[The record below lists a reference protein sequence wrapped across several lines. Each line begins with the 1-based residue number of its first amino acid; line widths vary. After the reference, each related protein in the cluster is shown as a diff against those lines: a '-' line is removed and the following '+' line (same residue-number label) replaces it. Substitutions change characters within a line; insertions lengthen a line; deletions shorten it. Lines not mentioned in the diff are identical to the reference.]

1 MKKTILFL
9 ITTLFLIAPVASF
22 ADDWGWVNRMETKK
36 QARERHSAERYQ
48 YQQRHGTPLGG
59 YHEPLGDTAPRGT
72 LSPGY
77 RDRDDTGRPS
87 LGPSLYR

>member
-1 MKKTILFL
+1 MKKTIIFLVTASFLF
-9 ITTLFLIAPVASF
+9 APVVSL
-22 ADDWGWVNRMETKK
+22 ADDWNRSLLETTD

-48 YQQRHGTPLGG
+48 HQQRHGTPLGG

-77 RDRDDTGRPS
+77 RDRDDRGPS
-87 LGPSLYR
+87 LGPGR